1 MRSLKAELNKGPLW
15 TMEVVNKE
23 EVGVD
28 DAQTSRGG
36 SLCRLWQF
44 RVQVLELGNECQEAQ
59 EQRQ

>member
-15 TMEVVNKE
+15 TMEVVNKK

-28 DAQTSRGG
+28 DGAAAYAGCG
-36 SLCRLWQF
+36 NLEA
-44 RVQVLELGNECQEAQ
+44 QVLELGNECQEAQ